1 MNPYDAADIVGEHAL
16 WLAHWPALCRLAR
29 WLGLR
34 FVGVS
39 RAEMVDRIMAQ
50 VRHSRRM
57 HERSRTLGRESL
69 HG

>member
-1 MNPYDAADIVGEHAL
+1 MANDYDAGCIVDESSL
-16 WLAHWPALCRLAR
+16 WLAHWPHLCRLAK

-39 RAEMVDRIMAQ
+39 RSEMIDRIMAQ

-57 HERSRTLGRESL
+57 HERSRRLRDA
-69 HG
+69 